1 MMTEPCKY
9 EKEIG
14 GLIEAVDNQK
24 SEQDQLRGDIGQ
36 LVLEIKQINQKWGER
51 PNWGTLI
58 VISTLTGLCSVLMAL
73 VGLGVSF

>member
-14 GLIEAVDNQK
+14 SMMTDMERQK
-24 SEQDQLRGDIGQ
+24 EDQAHLRGDISQ
-36 LVLEIKQINQKWGER
+36 LVMEIKQINQKWGER
-51 PNWGTLI
+51 PTWGTL
-58 VISTLTGLCSVLMAL
+58 VTISILSGLCSVLMAL